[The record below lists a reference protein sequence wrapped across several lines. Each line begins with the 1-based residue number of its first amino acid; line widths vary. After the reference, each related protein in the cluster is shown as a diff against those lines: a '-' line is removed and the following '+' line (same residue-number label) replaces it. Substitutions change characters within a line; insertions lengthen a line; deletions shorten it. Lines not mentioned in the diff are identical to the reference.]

1 MRLVV
6 DSSVWID
13 FFNGR
18 ATGAVTHLEE
28 LIPYRRLIVLD
39 LVLCEVLQGFRSEVQ
54 QAQALRLLDLCEF
67 HVAGSREVALAAAA
81 NYRRLRAAGVT
92 PRKTID
98 VLIATWCIENGMPL
112 LQSDRDFRPMREHL
126 DLKLL
131 GED

>member
-1 MRLVV
+1 MRIVV

-13 FFNGR
+13 FFNDR
-18 ATGAVTHLEE
+18 TTSAVVQLEE

-39 LVLCEVLQGFRSEVQ
+39 LVLCEVLQGFRTEAH

-67 HVAGSREVALAAAA
+67 HAAGSRALALAAAS
-81 NYRRLRAAGVT
+81 NYRKLRAAGIT

-98 VLIATWCIENGMPL
+98 VLIATWCIENSMPL

-126 DLKLL
+126 GLKLL
-131 GED
+131 GDG